1 VLGFVLRRIAWAAM
15 LLVVVTFVSY
25 VLFFIAPV
33 EGLSVEGAFSD
44 QRRANDSGSR
54 EFAVEQSSALGDY
67 LGFLGH
73 LVRGDMGTAFR
84 GGDEVSDMV
93 FKALPA
99 TGSLV
104 LGGLVFWILFA
115 LSVGVYSAMHPRSLI
130 DRFGTAFVL
139 AGICAHPIWLGL
151 VLAWTFGFKL
161 GWFPIEGYCDFF
173 RPNAAAECGG
183 PVQWA
188 YHLVLPWFVL
198 GASFAALYTRMIRAG
213 LMEAMQEDYV
223 RTARAKGLS
232 EWTAMRRHAF
242 RNSLLPVVSM
252 ITMDIGIAFGATLF
266 VEYVFRIP
274 GLGLLTVTAIPRRD
288 LPIILGVIIVVS
300 VIVVLVNLLVDLIYA
315 FVDPRISSP
324 TRRRERVAQEAPAR
338 QEPRPAPAQAQ

>member
-15 LLVVVTFVSY
+15 LLVAVTFVSY

-44 QRRANDSGSR
+44 QRRTNDAGSR

-67 LGFLGH
+67 LSFLGH

-84 GGDEVSDMV
+84 GGDEVSHLV

-104 LGGLVFWILFA
+104 LGGLVFWIVFA
-115 LSVGVYSAMHPRSLI
+115 LSVGVSSAMHPRSVV
-130 DRFGTAFVL
+130 DRLGSAFVL
-139 AGICAHPIWLGL
+139 AGLCAHPIWLGL
-151 VLAWTFGFKL
+151 VLAWAFGFKL

-173 RPNAAAECGG
+173 RPNGSAECGG

-188 YHLVLPWFVL
+188 HHLVLPWLVL
-198 GASFAALYTRMIRAG
+198 GASFAALYTRMIRAS
-213 LMEAMQEDYV
+213 LLEAMHEDYV

-232 EWTAMRRHAF
+232 EWMAMRRHVL
-242 RNSLLPVVSM
+242 RNSLLPIVSM

-288 LPIILGVIIVVS
+288 LPIILGVIVVVS
-300 VIVVLVNLLVDLIYA
+300 VIVVLVNLLVDVLYA
-315 FVDPRISSP
+315 AADPRIASP
-324 TRRRERVAQEAPAR
+324 VKRRRVVREASPRA
-338 QEPRPAPAQAQ
+338 EPRAEPAPQTR